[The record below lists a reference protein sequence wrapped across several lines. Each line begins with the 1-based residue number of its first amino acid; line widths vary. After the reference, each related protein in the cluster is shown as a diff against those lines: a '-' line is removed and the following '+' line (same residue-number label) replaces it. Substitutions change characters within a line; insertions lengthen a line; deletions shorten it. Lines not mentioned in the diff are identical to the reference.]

1 MLIVVSSSKETLL
14 QFFQN
19 AIHLFY
25 FQTLLLF
32 ETCADFLPVSFKEN
46 QCLPF
51 RKEDLQ
57 TLVVSW
63 RWRKWRPL
71 GKQAREKV
79 DLRRRATGDRRSW
92 QK

>member
-1 MLIVVSSSKETLL
+1 MLLAASSSKETLL

-25 FQTLLLF
+25 FETLLLL
-32 ETCADFLPVSFKEN
+32 ETCADFLPVSFEEN

-57 TLVVSW
+57 TLV
-63 RWRKWRPL
+63 L
-71 GKQAREKV
+71 
-79 DLRRRATGDRRSW
+79 SW
-92 QK
+92 Q